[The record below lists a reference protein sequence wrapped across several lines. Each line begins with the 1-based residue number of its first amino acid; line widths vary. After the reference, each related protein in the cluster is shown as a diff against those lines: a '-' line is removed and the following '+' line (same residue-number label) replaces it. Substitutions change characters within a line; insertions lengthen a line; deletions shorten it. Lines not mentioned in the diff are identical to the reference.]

1 MTLADYRNALKNA
14 EFSEWWD
21 TKTVNF
27 DFPHIGFNKSFKGI
41 IPAYEFASDQSK
53 KWDQLDPS
61 IKTMRSSLDFFH
73 QLKEGMLSLLDHIK
87 EGEKSIE
94 NSYRRHVGQV
104 FQNFQHS
111 KIFLADSP
119 EALFLTQDAIA
130 KDGGLFQGAHMYLSD
145 ELRGLGNIQSLQY
158 FKGVMMAYE
167 FATAGESL
175 ITKRKKKEQA
185 SLDQLR
191 NSYLAYVSQ
200 SEEQLKSFLTDG
212 QSEFSNR
219 LKYFGENTDKQ
230 IASHQTWL
238 NETQTKYSE
247 FHKSTK
253 DKIHELE
260 ETYAEKLKLEEP
272 AIYWEERGKKM
283 QEQAWWS
290 LVVLIALVLISAGSL
305 YLLLWNAPQEI
316 YSSFISEDKSSAIRW
331 SIVFIVFLSFVAFGI
346 RALTKVMFSS
356 FHLAR
361 DAQERYTLTYFYL
374 SLLKDSS
381 VEKEDRK
388 LIIQSLFSRS
398 DTGLLKE
405 DSAPTMPSDAVTK
418 IFK

>member
-1 MTLADYRNALKNA
+1 MTLAQYRKALKNA
-14 EFSEWWD
+14 EFPDWWD

-27 DFPHIGFNKSFKGI
+27 DFPHIGFNKSFEGI
-41 IPAYEFASDQSK
+41 IPAYEFVYDQSK
-53 KWDQLDPS
+53 KWDKIDPS
-61 IKTMRSSLDFFH
+61 NQTMRSSLDFFH
-73 QLKEGMLSLLDHIK
+73 QLKDGMISLLDHIK
-87 EGEKSIE
+87 EGGKSIE
-94 NSYRRHVGQV
+94 NSYRNHVARV
-104 FQNFQHS
+104 FQSFQNY

-130 KDGGLFQGAHMYLSD
+130 NDGGLFQGAYMYLSD
-145 ELRGLGNIQSLQY
+145 ELRGLQNIQSLQY
-158 FKGVMMAYE
+158 FKGIMMAYE
-167 FATAGESL
+167 FSTAGESL

-185 SLDQLR
+185 SLDQIR
-191 NSYLAYVSQ
+191 NSYLAYISQ
-200 SEEQLKSFLTDG
+200 SEEQLKSFLADG
-212 QSEFSNR
+212 QSEFSNS
-219 LKYFGENTDKQ
+219 LKEFEENKSEQ
-230 IASHQTWL
+230 RESHLNWL
-238 NETQTKYSE
+238 NQTQTKYSE

-253 DKIHELE
+253 DRIHELE

-272 AIYWEERGKKM
+272 AIYWKERGKKM
-283 QEQAWWS
+283 QQQAWWS

-331 SIVFIVFLSFVAFGI
+331 SIVFIVFLSFIAFGI

-374 SLLKDSS
+374 SLLKDAS